1 MFDLSQPIHTEV
13 IVGSIAFI
21 IFLVGIGLAMV
32 QYYKKKLDIK

>member
-1 MFDLSQPIHTEV
+1 MFDLSNPIPIEV

-21 IFLVGIGLAMV
+21 IFLVAIGMIIV